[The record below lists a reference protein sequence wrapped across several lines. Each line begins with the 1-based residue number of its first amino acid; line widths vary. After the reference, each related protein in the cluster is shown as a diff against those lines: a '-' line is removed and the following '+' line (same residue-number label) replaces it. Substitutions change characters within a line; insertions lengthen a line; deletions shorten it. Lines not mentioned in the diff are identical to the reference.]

1 MTSSGIVDG
10 GAVEPLFRSPF
21 YATGFPITEA
31 YWSTV
36 RVGGQQRTVLIQIFE
51 RRALTFTPGNPAG
64 FTVEAGNVGL
74 QYRAWRAFLAIPP
87 TPTPKPTLPPTT
99 DPPADASSFLDARNR
114 DRHTRYHPPRPYAR
128 GLDRRCHLRWRRDE

>member
-21 YATGFPITEA
+21 YATGLPLTEA

-36 RVGGQQRTVLIQIFE
+36 RVGGQPRTVLIQVFE
-51 RRALTFTPGNPAG
+51 RRALTYTPGNPAG

-74 QYRAWRAFLAIPP
+74 QYRAWRAFLATPP
-87 TPTPKPTLPPTT
+87 TPTAPISHITPEPTPLLPTLVT
-99 DPPADASSFLDARNR
+99 FLDRPQARPP
-114 DRHTRYHPPRPYAR
+114 HLYHPPQPAR
-128 GLDRRCHLRWRRDE
+128 SRH